1 MGYEV
6 FISFK
11 RNALDGSGKTRDYE
25 IASDLHKALK
35 DAGVEAF
42 MSEKDLF
49 TYDFRR
55 KIDDALDETKILV
68 AVGTSRDNME
78 SENVR
83 YEWTSFHNDI
93 LSRIKPDAQ
102 IFSYIEGMN
111 HNDLPRALR
120 HYESLTTDE
129 KTRLVEMI
137 VKNLSKTALKLEP
150 ADETVPKIQVTPIP
164 QAEMEPQTNSDLNSH
179 MHIQVGDRIPF
190 GQYPQGVNGE
200 VQPLMWRVL
209 AVKNGVALL
218 ITDKLIDCVR
228 YNESY
233 TYVTWET
240 CTLRKW
246 MNKDFIK
253 KAFSY
258 SQEVQIVTVTNHT
271 TCGTKVE
278 NVTQDRIFAL
288 SMDEAMRYFR
298 DDRDRM
304 SVVTEYA
311 KIRGV
316 NILDDR
322 LAKKY
327 QKNGFLK
334 NGETT
339 GIWWLRSKS
348 NITNL
353 CANNIM
359 GCAHFVYA
367 HGNIEQT
374 GTIGETITCNN
385 VGVRPA
391 FWLNLT

>member
-55 KIDDALDETKILV
+55 KIDDALDESKILI

-102 IFSYIEGMN
+102 IFSFIEGMN

-190 GQYPQGVNGE
+190 GQYPQGANGE
-200 VQPLMWRVL
+200 VQPLIWRVL
-209 AVKNGVALL
+209 AVENGRALL
-218 ITDKLIDCVR
+218 ITDKLIDCVK
-228 YNESY
+228 YNEKLSG
-233 TYVTWET
+233 VTWKV

-246 MNKDFIK
+246 MNNEFIN
-253 KAFSY
+253 KAFKDT
-258 SQEVQIVTVTNHT
+258 QRTQIALVKNRNPNNPEYITRGGSSTED
-271 TCGTKVE
+271 K
-278 NVTQDRIFAL
+278 IFSL
-288 SMDEAMRYFR
+288 SIEEAFKYFR
-298 DDRDRM
+298 DDNDRTAAPT
-304 SVVTEYA
+304 VYA
-311 KIRGV
+311 INNGASPNRYHSLLSTGEKAGV
-316 NILDDR
+316 
-322 LAKKY
+322 
-327 QKNGFLK
+327 
-334 NGETT
+334 
-339 GIWWLRSKS
+339 WWLRTPGYYNKNALSVG
-348 NITNL
+348 
-353 CANNIM
+353 AY
-359 GCAHFVYA
+359 GEVAYDGHDVDHFCVA
-367 HGNIEQT
+367 
-374 GTIGETITCNN
+374 
-385 VGVRPA
+385 VRPA
-391 FWLNLT
+391 LWLNL